1 MNKIEVTPGMFSK
14 VESKPSL
21 KTPIILL
28 ISSLVVLIFFGLLGK
43 AGDVSFVWSD
53 KRETIQLPAFT
64 VNSILFCTVTGAI
77 LILIA
82 IYSILLTV
90 ASKRTPVWLIAAFAF
105 GLMLSLLGWL
115 ATEAVQGVQIIFILG
130 NTIVLA
136 IPLILGGM
144 AGVMSERV
152 GVVNIAIEGQLL
164 TGAFVAAVVGTI
176 TKNLYFGMVAAM
188 VAAGIL
194 SMVLATLAIK
204 YLVEQIIIGVLLNVL
219 VIGITNFLN
228 SVWLNSDSSHLNYPG
243 TFDKI
248 AIPFLSDIPVLGQ
261 VLFNN
266 RITVYLMFLIV
277 PVLWFILFRTKLG
290 LRARAVG
297 EHPLAADTVGIN
309 VGRTRFWWVT
319 VGGMVAGLGGAALTI
334 GNVGSFGREM
344 SAGQGF
350 IALAVVILGRWQP
363 IYVTL
368 SALLFGFTIILRV
381 WANQVSPGVPVDFI
395 TMVPYLVTL
404 VAVAGFAGKV
414 RPPAASGQP
423 YEKG

>member
-1 MNKIEVTPGMFSK
+1 MSKIEVTPGMFSK
-14 VESKPSL
+14 AETKPSL
-21 KTPIILL
+21 KAPLTMLV
-28 ISSLVVLIFFGLLGK
+28 SALVVLVFFGFLGK
-43 AGDVSFVWSD
+43 TGDITYIWSE
-53 KRETIQLPAFT
+53 KKEIFQLPSFT
-64 VNSILFCTVTGAI
+64 VNSMLACTIFGTLLLVIGLASLVINLLKKKTPFW
-77 LILIA
+77 LIA
-82 IYSILLTV
+82 IFG
-90 ASKRTPVWLIAAFAF
+90 LIAMMA
-105 GLMLSLLGWL
+105 LLGWL
-115 ATEAVQGVQIIFILG
+115 ATGAVQGVQMIFILS
-130 NTIVLA
+130 NTLVLA

-144 AGVMSERV
+144 AGIMSERV

-164 TGAFVAAVVGTI
+164 TGAFVSAVVGTM
-176 TKNLYFGMVAAM
+176 TGNLYVGMIAAM
-188 VAAGIL
+188 VAAGL
-194 SMVLATLAIK
+194 VSMVLASLAIK

-219 VIGITNFLN
+219 VIGVTNFLH
-228 SVWLNSDSSHLNYPG
+228 SAWLDNDSSNLNYPG

-248 AIPFLSDIPVLGQ
+248 AIPFLSDIPVVGQ

-266 RITVYLMFLIV
+266 RITVYLMLLIV
-277 PVLWFILFRTKLG
+277 PVLWYILFRTKLG

-319 VGGMVAGLGGAALTI
+319 IGGMVAGLGGAALTI

-344 SAGQGF
+344 SDGQGF

-381 WANQVSPGVPVDFI
+381 WANQVAPGIPVDFI

-404 VAVAGFAGKV
+404 IAVAGFAGKV